1 MMDRHYITNIEG
13 GDNYHPKCVSLVELI
28 NILSNNALMVLECE
42 EFQLTTL
49 ARLEINKQM
58 EINDLKIKRII

>member
-28 NILSNNALMVLECE
+28 NKLSCNEMVVLEFE
-42 EFQLTTL
+42 EFHLTNL
-49 ARLEINKQM
+49 IRLELNRHM